1 MKRIAFLSFTIF
13 IALTLVGCSWF
24 TRRVNLGE
32 PFTMRPK
39 DKVTVVG
46 TDLTIQLEEV
56 GHQTFSVPA
65 PGPAAYVVLQIRSGN
80 HARVV
85 RVGVG
90 ESAEEGV
97 FIVKVNA
104 ANPFH
109 SEDGPRCEL
118 TVTRK

>member
-1 MKRIAFLSFTIF
+1 MKRNAFLSFTI
-13 IALTLVGCSWF
+13 IISLTLAGCSWF
-24 TRRVNLGE
+24 TRRVKLGE
-32 PFTMRPK
+32 QFTMRPK
-39 DKVTVVG
+39 DKVAVSG

-56 GHQTFSVPA
+56 GHQTFSIPA
-65 PGPAAYVVLQIRSGN
+65 TRPAAYVVLQILSGN

-90 ESAEEGV
+90 ESAEAGV
-97 FIVKVNA
+97 FIVQVNA

-118 TVTRK
+118 TVSRK